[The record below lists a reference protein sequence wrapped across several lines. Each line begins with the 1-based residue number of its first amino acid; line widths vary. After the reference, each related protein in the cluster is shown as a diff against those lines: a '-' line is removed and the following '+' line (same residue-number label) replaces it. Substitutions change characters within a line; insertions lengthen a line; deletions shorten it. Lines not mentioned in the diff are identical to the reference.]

1 MGYHPFSGNPGG
13 NRGLPGNIFF
23 NLGLDKLDLIRYIYY
38 RNKRGNMSNQVE
50 DPTCGLTITSV
61 SFTPVHS
68 SMYRKAFATVVINGS
83 LTLRGLSVMDG
94 MNGLFVAYP
103 LDNYNHGE
111 DYRCAIEPTND
122 QLRTYINDVVIS
134 KYNESIKR

>member
-1 MGYHPFSGNPGG
+1 MGYHPSAAGTRR
-13 NRGLPGNIFF
+13 NRWGKFF

-50 DPTCGLTITSV
+50 EPTCGLTITSV

-83 LTLRGLSVMDG
+83 LTLRGLSIMDG

-103 LDNYNHGE
+103 LDNSNHGE
-111 DYRCAIEPTND
+111 DYRCAIEPTD
-122 QLRTYINDVVIS
+122 DKLRTYINDVVLS

>member
-1 MGYHPFSGNPGG
+1 
-13 NRGLPGNIFF
+13 
-23 NLGLDKLDLIRYIYY
+23 
-38 RNKRGNMSNQVE
+38 MSNQVE

-122 QLRTYINDVVIS
+122 KLRTYINDVVIS

>member
-1 MGYHPFSGNPGG
+1 M
-13 NRGLPGNIFF
+13 
-23 NLGLDKLDLIRYIYY
+23 LDKLDLIRYIYY

-122 QLRTYINDVVIS
+122 KLRTYINDVVIS